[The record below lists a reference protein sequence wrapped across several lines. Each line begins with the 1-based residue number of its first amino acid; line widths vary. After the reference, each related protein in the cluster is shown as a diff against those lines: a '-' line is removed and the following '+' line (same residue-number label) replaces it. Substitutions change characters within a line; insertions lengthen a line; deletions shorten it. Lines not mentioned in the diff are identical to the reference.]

1 MVMPGMKNTAM
12 IDKDEIDIFEYIK
25 VIKDNR
31 WFIILCMAIFI
42 VVGVCYV
49 KLSTPV
55 YQANVIFKIDSD
67 KSRISNFGQNIANL
81 FSLSSSTTIERE
93 IIQSRGF
100 LRKTINELN
109 LTTVVTPQKTSF
121 LNSIMAG
128 LSRDPKVIT
137 IDKLVTI
144 KNDNEKFKLV
154 VTNEKLG
161 RYTLTNMTTKRKLNG
176 EVGKLATNSDSTIFV
191 SSINAKKGDV
201 FNISKIDSYQAAIN
215 LQNRLQVKEIGK
227 SSLSGT
233 GILEISLTGTNKNKI
248 QHILANIS
256 DNYLLFNKKRY
267 ALEAE
272 RSLAFLHA
280 EIPIV
285 KKRLVLSEN
294 KLEKYRESNGS
305 VDLSIESKLALGSL
319 TNIETQLNELVYE
332 ESNVATKYTKKH
344 PIYIALIN
352 KRKILLTE
360 KARLSKKIDKFP
372 TTQREILRLT
382 RVVKSDSQIY
392 NQLKQKEQELSVV
405 KQTAIGTV
413 TILDSAHSFSQPIK
427 PKKTLIVIMFTFLG
441 FIISTVIVLLR
452 YMMIKGIISTN
463 EINDL
468 GFEIYGNIPYSK
480 NQKKI
485 VKNKNDE
492 DTNLLAIKYHDDIAI
507 EALRLLR
514 TNIYFLQKK
523 MDAKVVMLCSPDV
536 GAGKSFITTN
546 LAILFAKSGKKVLVI
561 DANMKNG
568 SIASIFS
575 IKATLGLSDYL
586 KGDITLDT
594 IITSSQLV
602 NNLDVICCGGF
613 VDNSSEL
620 LMTPKLESLM
630 TKVSSDYDIVIID
643 TPASL
648 ATSDSVLIS
657 EFCKLRLV
665 VGYFS
670 KTSQKEIMTLKKIFL
685 KNDIDITGFIV
696 NGIDQKSSINCE
708 FSHYTK

>member
-1 MVMPGMKNTAM
+1 MVMPDMKNTAI

-25 VIKDNR
+25 IIKDNR

-49 KLSTPV
+49 RLSTPV

-67 KSRISNFGQNIANL
+67 KSRISNLGQNIANL
-81 FSLSSSTTIERE
+81 FSLSSSTTIESE
-93 IIQSRGF
+93 IIKSRGF
-100 LRKTINELN
+100 LRRTIDDLN
-109 LTTVVTPQKTSF
+109 LTIVVTPQKTSF
-121 LNSIMAG
+121 FNSIVAG

-144 KNDNEKFKLV
+144 KNENEHFKLV

-161 RYTLTNMTTKRKLNG
+161 RYTLTNMATNTKSNG
-176 EVGKLATNSDSTIFV
+176 EVGKLERNSDSTILV
-191 SSINAKKGDV
+191 SSINAKNGDV
-201 FNISKIDSYQAAIN
+201 FNINIIDGYQAAIN
-215 LQNRLQVKEIGK
+215 LQSRLQIKEIGK
-227 SSLSGT
+227 SSIGGT

-285 KKRLVLSEN
+285 KKHLILSEN

-332 ESNVATKYTKKH
+332 ESNIATKYTKKH

-360 KARLSKKIDKFP
+360 KLRLSKKIDKFP

-441 FIISTVIVLLR
+441 FIISTVIVFLR

-485 VKNKNDE
+485 VKNKKNE
-492 DTNLLAIKYHDDIAI
+492 GTNLLAIRHHDDIAI

-523 MDAKVVMLCSPDV
+523 MDAKIVMLCSPDI

-546 LAILFAKSGKKVLVI
+546 LATLFAKSGKKVLVI

-568 SIASIFS
+568 SIANLFS

-586 KGDITLDT
+586 KGDITVYT

-602 NNLDVICCGGF
+602 NNLDVICCGSF

-630 TKVSSDYDIVIID
+630 TKVSSDYDIVIVD

-648 ATSDSVLIS
+648 AMSDSVLIS
-657 EFCKLRLV
+657 EYCKLRLV

-708 FSHYTK
+708 FSHYAK